1 MKNYKLIWL
10 GIFCCLQPLILFA
23 QRGEM
28 IRKAFL
34 DPKSDQVLVV
44 AHRGNWRSAPENS
57 VAAIDS
63 AIQMGVDIVEIDI
76 HKTKDGQL
84 ILMHDDRVDR
94 TTNGKGLIKDYTLA
108 EIKKLKLKDKDGNL
122 TEHIVPTLE
131 EALLAGKGQ
140 IMFNLDKAYSV
151 FDEVYAVLEKTGT
164 ASLVIMKGGQP
175 VETVKSEFGDY
186 LDKVIYIPVIGLDG
200 KDGEKKVRDYM
211 TQLHP
216 AAFEL
221 VYSDSSSPLPRKVKS
236 IILGKSRIW
245 YNTLWASLAGGHEDD
260 QALKDQIDKV
270 IHTSNLF
277 YNVPM
282 MEAAEKLVKASGMS
296 KVFFTNSGTEAIEGA
311 IKAA

>member
-1 MKNYKLIWL
+1 M
-10 GIFCCLQPLILFA
+10 GS
-23 QRGEM
+23 EM
-28 IRKAFL
+28 CIR
-34 DPKSDQVLVV
+34 
-44 AHRGNWRSAPENS
+44 
-57 VAAIDS
+57 
-63 AIQMGVDIVEIDI
+63 
-76 HKTKDGQL
+76 
-84 ILMHDDRVDR
+84 DR
-94 TTNGKGLIKDYTLA
+94 DYTLA

-260 QALKDQIDKV
+260 QALKDPDG
-270 IHTSNLF
+270 NYGYL
-277 YNVPM
+277 
-282 MEAAEKLVKASGMS
+282 
-296 KVFFTNSGTEAIEGA
+296 IEELGA
-311 IKAA
+311 RILQTDRPGFMLDYLRKKGLHD